1 MTQQPPAWLT
11 FTPAIFV
18 LLWATGFIGAKF
30 GLPYAEPF
38 TFLTLRFWLVALLFG
53 AIVLA
58 TGAPRP
64 SSLRQTVHNLVV
76 GVLLHGIYLG
86 GVFAAIAYGMPSGLS
101 ALVVGLQPAV
111 TALVARPLFGARISP
126 LQWLG
131 IVLGFAGLML
141 VVGADLDLGAGATPG
156 VNGLTLALC
165 VAGLVGITAG
175 SLYQKAFCAAQDL
188 RTGAFLQYVGGA
200 STVTVPALLFE
211 TNTIDWTPEFFFALG
226 WLIVVLSFG
235 AVTLLMLIIRHGD
248 MSRVTAMFYLVPP
261 VTVLM
266 AWALF
271 GETLTLV
278 QLAGMVVAAIGVM
291 LVSRGGRG
299 TGSRN

>member
-1 MTQQPPAWLT
+1 MSQQPPAWLSV
-11 FTPAIFV
+11 TPAVFV
-18 LLWATGFIGAKF
+18 VLWATGFIGAKF

-53 AIVLA
+53 LIVLV

-64 SSLRQTVHNLVV
+64 ASLRQAVHNLVV

-86 GVFAAIAYGMPSGLS
+86 GVFAAIAYGMPAGLS
-101 ALVVGLQPAV
+101 ALIVGLQPAM
-111 TALVARPLFGARISP
+111 TALVARPLFGLRITA

-131 IVLGFAGLML
+131 IILGFSGLVL
-141 VVGADLDLGAGATPG
+141 VVGADLDLGAGATAG
-156 VNGLTLALC
+156 VDVLTLALC
-165 VAGLVGITAG
+165 IAGLAGITAG

-200 STVTVPALLFE
+200 SIVTVPALLFE
-211 TNTIDWTPEFFFALG
+211 TNEIAWTPEFLFALG

-271 GETLTLV
+271 DERLTAL
-278 QLAGMVVAAIGVM
+278 QLAGIAVAAIGVM
-291 LVSRGGRG
+291 LVSRAGRPAAR
-299 TGSRN
+299 T

>member
-1 MTQQPPAWLT
+1 MHQRPPVWLSA
-11 FTPAIFV
+11 TPAVFV
-18 LLWATGFIGAKF
+18 VLWATGFIGAKF

-53 AIVLA
+53 LIVVA

-64 SSLRQTVHNLVV
+64 ASLRQAVHNLVV

-101 ALVVGLQPAV
+101 ALVVGLQPAL
-111 TALVARPLFGARISP
+111 TALVARPLFGASITP

-131 IVLGFAGLML
+131 IVLGFAGLVL
-141 VVGADLDLGAGATPG
+141 VVGVDLDLAGSSG
-156 VNGLTLALC
+156 VTALTLGLC
-165 VAGLVGITAG
+165 VAGLLGITAG

-200 STVTVPALLFE
+200 AIVTVPAILFE
-211 TNTIDWTPEFFFALG
+211 TNAIAWTAEFLFALG

-271 GETLTLV
+271 DERLTAL
-278 QLAGMVVAAIGVM
+278 QLAGIAVAAIGVM
-291 LVSRGGRG
+291 LVSRAGRKA
-299 TGSRN
+299 